1 MKTNKEGKDS
11 FWIAYADLMAGLF
24 FVFVLLIGGIIVKY
38 VLTQSDLK
46 EKEANFL
53 STLSLLQG
61 EKQKNSELEELN
73 KIFSQR
79 LNELDIEAKDL
90 RQKEGVYIFE
100 IGELEKVVNAL
111 KDKNQDLN
119 KTLYEL
125 YGQNAKKDEDL
136 AELKS
141 SYDESLKDSELK
153 IAYLM
158 EQISSKDASL
168 ARIMADLNITR
179 NRIKNLAGVGVR
191 VISDIKESLG
201 DSVSIDE
208 KSGALTLSS
217 SVLFD
222 KGSSTLKDDAKPELR
237 ATLEKY
243 FNALLSSDE
252 IRDNLDTIVIEGH
265 TDTDGSY
272 LFNLKLSQD
281 RAYAVMEF
289 INEWNKDERLKE
301 YLTAS
306 GRSFTMPILNSEGS
320 ENMDASR
327 RIEIK
332 FTLSNRQTIEEIG
345 KILDYN
351 KTTL

>member
-1 MKTNKEGKDS
+1 MKANNNSKDT

-46 EKEANFL
+46 EKEASFL
-53 STLSLLQG
+53 STLSMLKG
-61 EKQKNSELEELN
+61 EQQKNSELEELN
-73 KIFSQR
+73 KIFNER

-100 IGELEKVVNAL
+100 IGELEKVVTAL
-111 KDKNQDLN
+111 KDKNKDLN
-119 KTLYEL
+119 QTLYEL
-125 YGQNAKKDEDL
+125 YGQNAKKDKDLEDL
-136 AELKS
+136 KS
-141 SYDESLKDSELK
+141 DYNKSLKNSELK
-153 IAYLM
+153 ITYLM

-179 NRIKNLAGVGVR
+179 NRIQNLAGVGVR
-191 VISDIKESLG
+191 VISDIKQSLG
-201 DSVSIDE
+201 SSVSIDE
-208 KSGALTLSS
+208 KSGALTLLS

-222 KGSSTLKDDAKPELR
+222 KGSSTLKDEAKPELK

-243 FNALLSSDE
+243 FGVLLNSDE
-252 IRDNLDTIVIEGH
+252 IRNNLDTIVIEGH

-289 INEWNKDERLKE
+289 INEWNKDERLKS

-306 GRSFTMPILNSEGS
+306 GRSFTMPVLNSDGS
-320 ENMDASR
+320 ENMDKSR

-345 KILDYN
+345 KLLDYN
-351 KTTL
+351 KTAF